1 MAPLAPKSSCAA
13 CQAVVTAAESFMDTR
28 GRTVCRRCHYAEQ
41 VQFQSGRADESETQL
56 GVYELFVTGKRLLV
70 GGPLFVLGGLAC
82 VSLLRAGE
90 WKMAGWACLIS
101 ALGAAVILIAFHEA
115 RRGKR

>member
-1 MAPLAPKSSCAA
+1 MATLAPNSSCAA
-13 CQAVVTAAESFMDTR
+13 CQAVVPAAESFMDTR

-41 VQFQSGRADESETQL
+41 VSAQSARADETEGQL
-56 GVYELFVTGKRLLV
+56 TFYELFVTGKRLFI

-90 WKMAGWACLIS
+90 WKMAGWAGLIS
-101 ALGAAVILIAFHEA
+101 ALGAAVILIAFYEA
-115 RRGKR
+115 RRGKL